1 MLLEE
6 AARYADTQPTIAPQ
20 GYQEKPIRYVID
32 LDATGTKAH
41 ISDVR
46 PGPKDRGLM
55 LSVPHAK
62 RSSGI
67 RPILFADYATYT
79 LGIPREKDDPSRG
92 PQLLE
97 SYRDLVDALAQRAPS
112 PEISAVASFLHRL
125 PEGMPDLPADFD
137 PSANITFEV
146 NGVRLVDLPAVRLFW
161 ADELGLNEGEGA
173 NSPLLQC
180 IICGQIKPAVRVH
193 PLKIKGILAGQSGG
207 TDLISANNDAYFS
220 YGLQG
225 SLIAPTCAN
234 CAEKYANGLNAL
246 LANGKTHTR
255 VSGVEYI
262 CWVASGIDTVVID
275 CFDEPDSEE
284 AVRVIDT
291 VYSGDPNALREFE
304 QQQFFA
310 TSLSGNGARTVVLSW
325 LNVTLADA
333 YRSLAE
339 YFRAHAIVAPDGGDP
354 VRYNVRRL
362 ANAMVRDPQKQ
373 QAPRGDVAALMRYA
387 LGGTP
392 LPLDLLNQA
401 VLRCRAEQGVRRDRA
416 ALIKMVLSSR
426 DESFNEG
433 GRMERL
439 DSEEKTPAYLCG
451 RLLAVLDSI
460 QRQALGNPNTT
471 IIDRFYGSASA
482 TPASVFGTLM
492 RGAQPHL
499 AKLRKDRPGAYRA
512 LSERLEII
520 SEDLKTFPPTLT
532 LKEQGLFALGFYHQ
546 RAEDRRQARE
556 RAEKNAAT
564 AEEVALEIPA

>member
-1 MLLEE
+1 MLLEQ
-6 AARYADTQPTIAPQ
+6 AAAYADTQPAIAPQ
-20 GYQEKPIRYVID
+20 GYQDKPIRYIID
-32 LDATGTKAH
+32 LDATGARTH
-41 ISDVR
+41 ITDVR
-46 PGPKDRGLM
+46 PGPKDRGLTIA
-55 LSVPHAK
+55 VPHAK

-79 LGIPREKDDPSRG
+79 LGIPREKDDPARG
-92 PQLLE
+92 AQLLE
-97 SYRDLVDALAQRAPS
+97 SYRDLVDALMKQSSR
-112 PEISAVASFLHRL
+112 PEIAAVSTFLHRL
-125 PEGMPDLPADFD
+125 PDGLPELPDDFD

-146 NGVRLVDLPAVRLFW
+146 NGVRLVNLPEVRSFW
-161 ADELGLNEGEGA
+161 ANELGLNAEEGA
-173 NSPLLQC
+173 NSPTLQC
-180 IICGQIKPAVRVH
+180 IVCGRMKPAVRVH
-193 PLKIKGILAGQSGG
+193 PLKIKGIISGQSGG
-207 TDLISANNDAYFS
+207 TDLISANSDAYFS
-220 YGLQG
+220 YGLEN
-225 SLIAPTCAN
+225 SLIAPTCAT

-284 AVRVIDT
+284 AVRVINA
-291 VYSGDPNALREFE
+291 VYSGDVNTLRDFE
-304 QQQFFA
+304 DQHFFA

-325 LNVTLADA
+325 LTSTLADA

-339 YFRAHAIVAPDGGDP
+339 YFRAHAIAAPDGGEP
-354 VRYNVRRL
+354 MRYSIRRL
-362 ANAMVRDPQKQ
+362 ASAMVRDPQKQ
-373 QAPRGDVAALMRYA
+373 QAPRGDVAAMMRFA
-387 LGGTP
+387 LAGTP

-416 ALIKMVLSSR
+416 ALIKMVFSSR
-426 DESFNEG
+426 SETFNEG
-433 GRMERL
+433 GRMEQLNPDER
-439 DSEEKTPAYLCG
+439 TPAYLCG
-451 RLLAVLDSI
+451 RLLAVLDSV

-512 LSERLEII
+512 LNERLENIAI
-520 SEDLKTFPPTLT
+520 ALKTFPKTLT
-532 LKEQGLFALGFYHQ
+532 LQDQGLFALGFYHQ

-556 RAEKNAAT
+556 RAEAKNTGEAEAA
-564 AEEVALEIPA
+564 AETE

>member
-1 MLLEE
+1 
-6 AARYADTQPTIAPQ
+6 
-20 GYQEKPIRYVID
+20 
-32 LDATGTKAH
+32 
-41 ISDVR
+41 
-46 PGPKDRGLM
+46 
-55 LSVPHAK
+55 
-62 RSSGI
+62 
-67 RPILFADYATYT
+67 
-79 LGIPREKDDPSRG
+79 
-92 PQLLE
+92 
-97 SYRDLVDALAQRAPS
+97 
-112 PEISAVASFLHRL
+112 
-125 PEGMPDLPADFD
+125 
-137 PSANITFEV
+137 
-146 NGVRLVDLPAVRLFW
+146 
-161 ADELGLNEGEGA
+161 
-173 NSPLLQC
+173 
-180 IICGQIKPAVRVH
+180 
-193 PLKIKGILAGQSGG
+193 
-207 TDLISANNDAYFS
+207 
-220 YGLQG
+220 
-225 SLIAPTCAN
+225 
-234 CAEKYANGLNAL
+234 
-246 LANGKTHTR
+246 
-255 VSGVEYI
+255 
-262 CWVASGIDTVVID
+262 VASGNDTVVID

-284 AVRVIDT
+284 AVRVINT
-291 VYSGDPNALREFE
+291 VYSGDPNALRAFE
-304 QQQFFA
+304 DESFFA

-339 YFRAHAIVAPDGGDP
+339 YFRAHAIVAPDGSAAL
-354 VRYNVRRL
+354 RYSVRRL

-387 LGGTP
+387 LAGTP

-426 DESFNEG
+426 EKTFNEG
-433 GRMERL
+433 GRMEQL
-439 DSEEKTPAYLCG
+439 NSEEKTPAYLCG

-532 LKEQGLFALGFYHQ
+532 LKQQGIFALGFYHQ

-564 AEEVALEIPA
+564 AEEVALEAPA